1 MNIDQA
7 RLYIQESIRQSQ
19 LALDCLKSSTVIR
32 TAEAIQPALNAALPG
47 DTIELENAT
56 YTVGMLHLPPKDA
69 PGVRLTTQGSLPDRR
84 TGLSDFGY
92 LAILRSGNPDRTIDA
107 TGAVNWTLDGLEFQS
122 STDGHSD
129 VIRLQDAQNIT
140 LDRILL
146 VAGPLGQKRGICA
159 NGSNI
164 TITRSY
170 LANLFAPGQDS
181 QAICF
186 WDGAGPY
193 HIEDNYLE
201 AAGENLM
208 VGGADS
214 KSIDRLPSDIRIVRN
229 TFTKNPDWKGKGYAV
244 KNLLEFKV
252 GKRVVILGNDF
263 SQCWADAQTG
273 YGILFKS
280 VNQNGTAPWSA
291 TEDVQFEDN
300 TIVDVANGFNIQGET
315 FEKNPDGSSQH
326 GGKTKNVT
334 IRGNTLYTAGV
345 AVQITGAPGPITLD
359 RTTFVNGYTF
369 IQLGGS
375 PMESLTVTNVL
386 ANHNAYGVKGD
397 GAGIGIPSL
406 TKFATSWVFT
416 NNCLLGG
423 AGKGTYPPTTY
434 FDLASVPDG
443 VIVGR

>member
-1 MNIDQA
+1 MNLDLARSLVEQLSQA
-7 RLYIQESIRQSQ
+7 
-19 LALDCLKSSTVIR
+19 LKPNTVIR
-32 TAEAIQPALNAALPG
+32 TAEAIQPAINAALPG
-47 DTIELENAT
+47 DTIDLALNV

-69 PGVRLTTQGSLPDRR
+69 PGVRLTSTQGVLLDGRVNPEVSPLMA
-84 TGLSDFGY
+84 L
-92 LAILRSGNPDRTIDA
+92 LRSGNPDRTIDA
-107 TGAVNWTLDGLEFQS
+107 TGSANWIIDGIAFQS

-146 VAGPLGQKRGICA
+146 VAGPQGQKRGICA
-159 NGSNI
+159 NGTNI
-164 TITRSY
+164 RITRSY
-170 LANLFAPGQDS
+170 LANLFTPGQDS

-193 HIEDNYLE
+193 HIEDNYTE

-214 KSIDRLPSDIRIVRN
+214 KSPDKLPSDIRIIGN

-252 GKRVVILGNDF
+252 GKRIVILGNDF
-263 SQCWADAQTG
+263 SQCWPDAQTG

-280 VNQNGTAPWSA
+280 VNQNGTAPWSS
-291 TEDVQFEDN
+291 TEDVLFEGN
-300 TIVDVANGFNIQGET
+300 TITDVAHGFNIQGET

-334 IRGNTLYTAGV
+334 IRGNTVNTAGV
-345 AVQITGAPGPITLD
+345 AVQITGAPGPIILD

-369 IQLGGS
+369 LQLGGA
-375 PMESLTVTNVL
+375 PIETLTVTGVL

-397 GAGIGIPSL
+397 GSGIGTPSL
-406 TKFATSWVFT
+406 TKFATAYTWA
-416 NNCLLGG
+416 NNVLIGG

-434 FDLASVPDG
+434 FDLASVPAG
-443 VIVGR
+443 VLVGR